1 MTAPPGPLAPPYGG
15 GTLRANPRD
24 ARSGPI
30 RRCVRPQLLE
40 PVNTSITGG
49 FFGLGLFIIID
60 DD

>member
-1 MTAPPGPLAPPYGG
+1 LAPPYGG

>member
-1 MTAPPGPLAPPYGG
+1 
-15 GTLRANPRD
+15 
-24 ARSGPI
+24 
-30 RRCVRPQLLE
+30 LLE